1 MSWFKIDPFGKEIM
15 CRLVKVM
22 MVSDDKMGAQ
32 GWRKLVKDIVSPKS
46 FAEVLLLP

>member
-22 MVSDDKMGAQ
+22 MVSDDKMDTGVEKACE
-32 GWRKLVKDIVSPKS
+32 GYSIT
-46 FAEVLLLP
+46 